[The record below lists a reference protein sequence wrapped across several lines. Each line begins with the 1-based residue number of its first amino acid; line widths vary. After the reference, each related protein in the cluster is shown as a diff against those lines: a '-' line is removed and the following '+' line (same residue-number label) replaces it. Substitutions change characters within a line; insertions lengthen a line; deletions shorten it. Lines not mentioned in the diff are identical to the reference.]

1 MRLLKGLEVHD
12 HPASEARK
20 GQMFIDGSWDKG
32 TGKEWL
38 RVVSPSTG
46 DEVGWLPL
54 GSRADAGRAIASAK
68 LNASKLASMSVWQ
81 RAALC
86 QSIAAEIDRRADE
99 MAELLCL
106 EQGKP
111 ITEALSEVA
120 GAAIAF
126 RNAGEQIKWL
136 ESASFPVE
144 DPAKRAIS
152 ILQPKGVFGVITPWN
167 FPLALPSIY
176 YLGPG
181 IATGNA
187 LVWTPAPT
195 TSFCAMLL
203 VECMVAAGVP
213 AGAVHLVT
221 GEGPV
226 VGDVLVTSADIEGIA
241 FTGSSETGKVIAARS
256 TGKAQ
261 LLELGGNGPTIVLDD
276 ADLDRAAGCIVK
288 GALANAGQICTAT
301 ERVLVDARIHDA
313 LVERIVK
320 TVNDV
325 VPCISTDP
333 GSKLGA
339 LNNEENAAKVDAHL
353 AEAVALGA
361 KILTGGKRADN
372 MPTRLYYQ
380 PTVIVDVP
388 PGSALHCD
396 ETFGPVIP
404 ILRFHSD
411 EELYALAAKSPMGL
425 SAALFTGDI
434 GRAFRHAERIR
445 CGIVNVNEAS
455 NYWETHIPAGGAA
468 GSASGTGRTGGRHT
482 LLEMSDLKT
491 ITFHVGE

>member
-12 HPASEARK
+12 HPADGATR
-20 GQMFIDGSWDKG
+20 GRMFIDGHWEEG
-32 TGKEWL
+32 TGSEWL
-38 RVVSPSTG
+38 RVVSPATG
-46 DEVGWLPL
+46 EDVGWLPL
-54 GSRADAGRAIASAK
+54 GSRFDANRAIASAK
-68 LNASKLASMSVWQ
+68 ANAWRLASMSIWQ

-99 MAELLCL
+99 IAQLLCL

-111 ITEALSEVA
+111 IADARGEAA
-120 GAAIAF
+120 GAATAF

-167 FPLALPSIY
+167 FPVALPSIY

-187 LVWTPAPT
+187 MVWTPAPT
-195 TSFCAMLL
+195 TSLCAALL
-203 VECMVAAGVP
+203 VECMIAAGVP
-213 AGAVHLVT
+213 EGTMHLVT

-226 VGDVLVTSADIEGIA
+226 VGDVLVTSPDTQGIA
-241 FTGSSETGKVIAARS
+241 FTGSSETGKVIASRS
-256 TGKAQ
+256 IGKAQ

-276 ADLDRAAGCIVK
+276 ADLDRAAQCIVR
-288 GALANAGQICTAT
+288 GGVANAGQICTAT
-301 ERVLVDARIHDA
+301 ERVLVDARVHDA
-313 LVERIVK
+313 LVERIVQAVK
-320 TVNDV
+320 EIRPMV
-325 VPCISTDP
+325 STDP
-333 GSKLGA
+333 ASRLGA
-339 LNNEENAAKVDAHL
+339 LNNEENARKVDRHL
-353 AEAVALGA
+353 AEASAKGA
-361 KILTGGKRADN
+361 RILTGGRRAEG
-372 MPTRLYYQ
+372 MPTKLYYE
-380 PTVIVDVP
+380 PTVVVDVP
-388 PGSALHCD
+388 PDSELHCD

-404 ILRFHSD
+404 VLRFKSD
-411 EELYALAAKSPMGL
+411 EELYELAALSRMGL
-425 SAALFTGDI
+425 SAALFTREV

-468 GSASGTGRTGGRHT
+468 GSSSGTGRTGGRHT

-491 ITFHVGE
+491 ITFHVEP

>member
-12 HPASEARK
+12 RPASGAKK
-20 GQMFIDGSWDKG
+20 GQMFIDGKWDEG

-38 RVVSPSTG
+38 RVVSPCTG
-46 DEVGWLPL
+46 EDIAWLPL
-54 GSRADAGRAIASAK
+54 GSRADAVRAIASAK
-68 LNASKLASMSVWQ
+68 VNAWKLASMSVWQ

-86 QSIAAEIDRRADE
+86 YAIAAEIDRRSED
-99 MAELLCL
+99 MAQLLCL

-111 ITEALSEVA
+111 ISDARGEIA
-120 GAAIAF
+120 GAATAF

-144 DPAKRAIS
+144 DPHKRAIS

-167 FPLALPSIY
+167 FPISLPSIY

-187 LVWTPAPT
+187 MVWTPAPT
-195 TSFCAMLL
+195 TSLCAALL
-203 VECMVAAGVP
+203 VECMNAAGVP
-213 AGAVHLVT
+213 EGTLHLVT

-226 VGDVLVTSADIEGIA
+226 VGDVLVTSPDTHGIA

-256 TGKAQ
+256 IGKAQ

-276 ADLDRAAGCIVK
+276 ADLDRAARCIVK

-301 ERVLVDARIHDA
+301 ERVLVDARVHDA
-313 LVERIVK
+313 LVERILTEVSK
-320 TVNDV
+320 VQ
-325 VPCISTDP
+325 PSPSTDP
-333 GSKLGA
+333 ASRLGA

-353 AEAVALGA
+353 AEAVRLGA
-361 KILTGGKRADN
+361 RVVAGGGRAAG
-372 MPTRLYYQ
+372 MPTNLYYE
-380 PTVIVDVP
+380 PTVIIDVP
-388 PGSALHCD
+388 VDCALHCD

-404 ILRFHSD
+404 VLRFRSD
-411 EELYALAAKSPMGL
+411 DELYALAAKSPMGL
-425 SAALFTGDI
+425 SAALFTRDV

-445 CGIVNVNEAS
+445 CGIVNVNDAS
-455 NYWETHIPAGGAA
+455 SYWETHIPAGGAA
-468 GSASGTGRTGGRHT
+468 GTASGTGRTGGRHT
-482 LLEMSDLKT
+482 LVEMSDLKT